1 MGFWYQNAQLGP
13 YIPCNGPAAP
23 RQPVFDTGDNTI
35 NNSAT
40 PSTPFNLTPATG
52 DYTCK
57 NVVGGQTLGELS
69 WNATTKKLK
78 VKGTIFIDGSA
89 TVDSAGLLGQP
100 GLRVRRPGDDRPVRH
115 VRRQERED
123 LRRRQ
128 EQRERCNV
136 AGGRMGPERR
146 SVHHRRGR

>member
-40 PSTPFNLTPATG
+40 PSTPFNLTPSTG

-78 VKGTIFIDGSA
+78 LQGTIFIDGSA
-89 TVDSAGLLGQP
+89 TVDSAGYPGNPVFEYDGQ
-100 GLRVRRPGDDRPVRH
+100 GTLVLSGTFAVKNAKICAVIQGNDCNDRRGCVGPEQRSAH
-115 VRRQERED
+115 
-123 LRRRQ
+123 RRR
-128 EQRERCNV
+128 
-136 AGGRMGPERR
+136 RR
-146 SVHHRRGR
+146 